1 MLDRIIRF
9 SLENRLLTLAFA
21 LALLIAGF
29 STLRGLPV
37 DVLPDLDRPR
47 VTVFLEAQG
56 MAPEEVE
63 ALVTRPVETSL
74 NGATAVEAVR
84 SNSTVGLGMVFVEFN
99 YGTDIFT
106 ARQIVAEK
114 LQTVQGQ
121 LAPGITPVLG
131 PISSVMGQIML
142 VGMSSSVNSEQLT
155 VNSEQLTVNNEQL
168 AMNNGQPAPGSPQ
181 AKTEEKSPGSPS
193 QQDSAHQAAKGSG
206 GGATSSADLRTLA
219 DYTVRQ
225 RLLSIPGVA
234 QVIPIGGEQRQYQV
248 LVDLPRLNA
257 AGLTINQLEE
267 SLRQSNLNTTGN
279 FFDRNGSEVLIRN
292 LGRLRSVEDI
302 ENIVVGYREGSP
314 VTVKQ
319 VATVQFGA
327 RFKRGDG
334 SVNGRPAVI
343 LSIEKQP
350 GTGTQELTRQV
361 EEALKDLQ
369 PSLPKDVQFNTRL
382 FQQAEFINASLTNV
396 EEALRDGAILVV
408 IVLFAFLLNVR
419 TTLISLTAIPLSLLV
434 TALVFRAAG
443 ISINTL
449 TLGGLA
455 IAIGELVDDAIV
467 DVENVYRR
475 LRENQ
480 GLPQPRP
487 VLQVIYEASSEVR
500 NSIVYATII
509 VVLVFI
515 PLFALSGMEGRIFA
529 PLGVAYITSIVA
541 SLFVSLT
548 VTPVLCYYL
557 LPKLKLKAEEDT
569 RLVRWLKARD
579 TRLLHFSFAHP
590 KVILGLTGL
599 LFVAALAAVP
609 FFGTE
614 FLPPFNEGSLTVN
627 FSAPAGTSLAESN
640 RLGTLAERQMLA
652 VPEVAYTARRTG
664 RAELDEHAESVNNS
678 EIDVTFKTDEE
689 LAAEKRER
697 RPKDEILADLR
708 QRLSLLQGV
717 SINIGQPISHRL
729 DHLLSGVRAQ
739 VAIKVFGNDLLELR
753 HYADDIRRVAAGV
766 PGVVDLQVEKQVQV
780 PQLLIKPRDE
790 AIRAYGLARG
800 EVVRD
805 LETLFQGAVVSRIL
819 QGQQSF
825 DLIVKLPEAQ
835 RQDLSQI
842 AETRLETPGGGFI
855 PVKAIA
861 DVSYEPGPNTI
872 NHENT
877 QRRIT
882 LSLNVAGRDLGSTV
896 KELRQRVQE
905 QVKLPAGYYLTYGG
919 QFESQQTASSR
930 ILWLSIFSFI
940 GIFLVLFSHFRSSLM
955 VGQIMLNIP
964 LALIGSVAAVLL
976 TGGTLSIAS
985 LVGFIT
991 LTGIASRNGIMMISH
1006 YIHLVEKEGEAFSDH
1021 MIVRGSLERLV
1032 PVLMTALV
1040 AALALIPLTLA
1051 KDAPGKEILYPVAT
1065 VILGGLLS
1073 STLLDMVVTP
1083 LVFRLVGRRALAQYF
1098 KSQQGGGLVSPGAPT
1113 PQIL

>member
-21 LALLIAGF
+21 LALLIGGF
-29 STLRGLPV
+29 ATLRGLPV

-47 VTVFLEAQG
+47 VTVFLEAPG

-63 ALVTRPVETSL
+63 ALVTRPVETAL
-74 NGATAVEAVR
+74 NGATGVEAVR
-84 SNSTVGLGMVFVEFN
+84 SNSAVGLGMVFIEFN

-106 ARQIVAEK
+106 ARQIVSEK
-114 LQTVQGQ
+114 LQTVQEQ
-121 LAPGITPVLG
+121 LPEGISPVLG

-142 VGMSSSVNSEQLT
+142 VGLTSGNAPPATRNTIASQNQLQPEQQT
-155 VNSEQLTVNNEQL
+155 N
-168 AMNNGQPAPGSPQ
+168 A
-181 AKTEEKSPGSPS
+181 
-193 QQDSAHQAAKGSG
+193 
-206 GGATSSADLRTLA
+206 ADLRTLA

-225 RLLSIPGVA
+225 RLLSIAGVA

-257 AGLTINQLEE
+257 TGLTINQLEE
-267 SLRQSNLNTTGN
+267 ALRQSNLNTTGN

-302 ENIVVGYREGSP
+302 ENIIVSYRNGSP

-319 VATVQFGA
+319 VATVQFGG

-334 SVNGRPAVI
+334 SVNGQPAVI

-350 GTGTQELTRQV
+350 GASTPELTRQI
-361 EEALKDLQ
+361 EAALSDLQ
-369 PSLPKDVQFNTRL
+369 PSLPADVRFNTRL

-419 TTLISLTAIPLSLLV
+419 TTIISLTAIPLSLLV
-434 TALVFRAAG
+434 TALVFKLGG

-467 DVENVYRR
+467 DVENVFRR
-475 LRENQ
+475 LRENRQ
-480 GLPQPRP
+480 LAQPRP
-487 VLQVIYEASSEVR
+487 ALQVIYEASSEVR

-509 VVLVFI
+509 VVLVFL

-529 PLGVAYITSIVA
+529 PLGVAYITSIIA

-557 LPKLKLKAEEDT
+557 LPKMKMHAEQDS
-569 RLVRWLKARD
+569 RLVRWLKAKD
-579 TRLLHFSFAHP
+579 TRLLSFGFRHP
-590 KVILGLTGL
+590 KLILGTTGL
-599 LFVAALAAVP
+599 LFVLAAATVP

-614 FLPPFNEGSLTVN
+614 FLPPFNEGSLTIN

-640 RLGTLAERQMLA
+640 RLGTIAEKQMLQ

-678 EIDVTFKTDEE
+678 EIEVAFKTDEE
-689 LAAEKRER
+689 LEKEGLER
-697 RPKDEILADLR
+697 REKDVILNDLR

-717 SINIGQPISHRL
+717 SVNVGQPISHRL

-753 HYADDIRRVAAGV
+753 RYANEVRDVAATV

-780 PQLLIKPRDE
+780 PQLLIRPRED
-790 AIRAYGLARG
+790 AIRALGLPRG
-800 EVVRD
+800 EVVQD

-825 DLIVKLPEAQ
+825 ELIVKLPDSLRA
-835 RQDLSQI
+835 DLNQI
-842 AETRLETPGGGFI
+842 AATRLETPSGGFV
-855 PVKAIA
+855 PVSAVA

-882 LSLNVAGRDLGSTV
+882 ISANVAGRDLGSAV
-896 KELRQRVQE
+896 QEMQQRIRE
-905 QVKLPAGYYLTYGG
+905 QVKLPTGYYLTYGG
-919 QFESQQTASSR
+919 QFESQQAASSK
-930 ILWLSIFSFI
+930 ILWLSLFSLG
-940 GIFLVLFSHFRSSLM
+940 GIFLVLYAHFKSWLL
-955 VGQIMLNIP
+955 VAQIMLNIP

-1006 YIHLVEKEGEAFSDH
+1006 YIHLVEKEGESFSDK
-1021 MIVRGSLERLV
+1021 MILRGSLERLV

-1040 AALALIPLTLA
+1040 AALALVPLTLA
-1051 KDAPGKEILYPVAT
+1051 KDAPGKEILYPVAV

-1073 STLLDMVVTP
+1073 STLLDIIVTP
-1083 LVFRLVGRRALAQYF
+1083 VVFRLLGRKALEQYHQNHSAPALTSSVDAPPF
-1098 KSQQGGGLVSPGAPT
+1098 TPLPDQNPAPAPT
-1113 PQIL
+1113 

>member
-9 SLENRLLTLAFA
+9 ALENRLLTLAFA
-21 LALLIAGF
+21 AALLVAGF
-29 STLRGLPV
+29 VTLRGLPV

-63 ALVTRPVETSL
+63 ALVTRPVETAL

-84 SNSTVGLGMVFVEFN
+84 SNSTIGLGMVFVEFT

-106 ARQIVAEK
+106 ARQVVAEK

-121 LAPGITPVLG
+121 LPEGITPVLG

-142 VGMSSSVNSEQLT
+142 VGMTSAADAKPAT
-155 VNSEQLTVNNEQL
+155 KNE
-168 AMNNGQPAPGSPQ
+168 
-181 AKTEEKSPGSPS
+181 KRET
-193 QQDSAHQAAKGSG
+193 SA
-206 GGATSSADLRTLA
+206 ADLRTLA

-234 QVIPIGGEQRQYQV
+234 QVIPIGGESRQYQV
-248 LVDLPRLNA
+248 LVDLPRLQA
-257 AGLTINQLEE
+257 VGLTIERLTAA
-267 SLRQSNLNTTGN
+267 LRQSNLNTTGN

-292 LGRLRSVEDI
+292 LGRLRSVDEIED
-302 ENIVVGYREGSP
+302 IVVGYAAGSP
-314 VTVKQ
+314 VTVRQ
-319 VATVQFGA
+319 VATVKFGA

-334 SVNGRPAVI
+334 SVNGWPAVI

-350 GTGTQELTRQV
+350 GASTLDLTKAV
-361 EEALKDLQ
+361 EAALTDLQ
-369 PSLPKDVQFNTRL
+369 PSLPADVRFNTRL
-382 FQQAEFINASLTNV
+382 FQQAEFIEHSLTNV

-419 TTLISLTAIPLSLLV
+419 TTVISLTAIPLSLLV
-434 TALVFRAAG
+434 TALVFKATG
-443 ISINTL
+443 ITINTL

-455 IAIGELVDDAIV
+455 IAVGELVDDAIV
-467 DVENVYRR
+467 DVENVFRR
-475 LRENQ
+475 LRENRT
-480 GLPQPRP
+480 LAVPRP
-487 VLQVIYEASSEVR
+487 ALQVVYEASSEVR

-509 VVLVFI
+509 VVLVFL

-557 LPKLKLKAEEDT
+557 LPKMKMSVEKDS

-579 TRLLHFSFAHP
+579 TRLLTFGFRHP
-590 KVILGLTGL
+590 KLILGVTAL
-599 LFVAALAAVP
+599 LFVGAAAAVP

-614 FLPPFNEGSLTVN
+614 FLPPFNEGSLTIN

-640 RLGTLAERQMLA
+640 RLGTLAENLMLQ

-678 EIDVTFKTDEE
+678 EIEVAFKTKYE
-689 LAAEKRER
+689 LARAYIEP
-697 RPKDEILADLR
+697 RPKNVILADLR
-708 QRLSLLQGV
+708 ERLAVLRGV
-717 SINIGQPISHRL
+717 TVNIGQPISHRL

-739 VAIKVFGNDLLELR
+739 VAIKLFGNDLLDLR
-753 HYADDIRRVAAGV
+753 RYAAEVRAAAESV
-766 PGVVDLQVEKQVQV
+766 PGVVDLQIEKQVQV
-780 PQLLIKPRDE
+780 PQLLIRPRPE
-790 AIRAYGLARG
+790 ALRAYGLERG
-800 EVVRD
+800 RVVQD
-805 LETLFQGAVVSRIL
+805 LQTLFQGTVVSRIL
-819 QGQQSF
+819 DGQKSF
-825 DLIVKLPEAQ
+825 ELIVKLPDSLRQSRDLIAGAQ
-835 RQDLSQI
+835 
-842 AETRLETPGGGFI
+842 LETPDGGFV
-855 PVKAIA
+855 PVRAVA

-882 LSLNVAGRDLGSTV
+882 ISLNVAGRDLGSTV
-896 KELRQRVQE
+896 QQVQQRVRE
-905 QVKLPAGYYLTYGG
+905 RVKLPTGYYLTYGG
-919 QFESQQTASSR
+919 QFESQQAASAR
-930 ILWLSIFSFI
+930 ILWLSLFSFA
-940 GIFLVLFSHFRSSLM
+940 GIFLVLFAHFRSGLL
-955 VGQIMLNIP
+955 VAQIMLNIP
-964 LALIGSVAAVLL
+964 LALIGSVAAVAL

-1006 YIHLVEKEGEAFSDH
+1006 YLHLVAHEGETFSDE
-1021 MIVRGSLERLV
+1021 MIIRGSLERLV

-1040 AALALIPLTLA
+1040 AALALVPLTL
-1051 KDAPGKEILYPVAT
+1051 DATAAGKEILYPVAV

-1073 STLLDMVVTP
+1073 STLLDVVVTP
-1083 LVFRLVGRRALAQYF
+1083 VVFRLLGRRALAQYRAAHAEPP
-1098 KSQQGGGLVSPGAPT
+1098 LLRAPAAPT
-1113 PQIL
+1113 GAAAPTTT

>member
-9 SLENRLLTLAFA
+9 ALENRLLTLAFA
-21 LALLIAGF
+21 AALLVGGF
-29 STLRGLPV
+29 TTLRGLPV

-63 ALVTRPVETSL
+63 ALVTRPVETAL

-84 SNSTVGLGMVFVEFN
+84 SNSAIGLGLVFVEFN

-106 ARQIVAEK
+106 ARQVVAEK

-121 LAPGITPVLG
+121 LPAGITPVLG

-142 VGMSSSVNSEQLT
+142 IGLSNT
-155 VNSEQLTVNNEQL
+155 GRGPTT
-168 AMNNGQPAPGSPQ
+168 A
-181 AKTEEKSPGSPS
+181 
-193 QQDSAHQAAKGSG
+193 
-206 GGATSSADLRTLA
+206 ADLRTLA

-234 QVIPIGGEQRQYQV
+234 QVIPIGGDSRQYQV
-248 LVDLPRLNA
+248 LVNLARLNA
-257 AGLTINQLEE
+257 TGLTINQLEE
-267 SLRQSNLNTTGN
+267 ALRRSNLNTTGN

-292 LGRLRSVEDI
+292 LGRLRSVADI
-302 ENIVVGYREGSP
+302 EGIVVGYRAGSP
-314 VTVKQ
+314 ITVRQ
-319 VATVQFGA
+319 VADVRFGA

-343 LSIEKQP
+343 LSVEKQP
-350 GTGTQELTRQV
+350 GASTLDLTAQV
-361 EEALKDLQ
+361 ETALAGLQ
-369 PSLPKDVQFNTRL
+369 PSLPKDVRFNSHL
-382 FQQAEFINASLTNV
+382 FRQSEFISNSLTNV
-396 EEALRDGAILVV
+396 EDALRDGAILVV

-419 TTLISLTAIPLSLLV
+419 TTVISLTAIPLSLLV
-434 TALVFRAAG
+434 TALVFKAAG
-443 ISINTL
+443 ITINTL

-467 DVENVYRR
+467 DVENVFRR
-475 LRENQ
+475 LRENRA
-480 GLPQPRP
+480 LPQPRP
-487 VLQVIYEASSEVR
+487 ALQVIYAASSEVR
-500 NSIVYATII
+500 NSIVYATVI
-509 VVLVFI
+509 VVLVFL
-515 PLFALSGMEGRIFA
+515 PLFALSGIEGRIFA

-541 SLFVSLT
+541 SLVVSLT

-557 LPKLKLKAEEDT
+557 LPNMKMSAEQDS
-569 RLVRWLKARD
+569 RLVRWLKGKD
-579 TRLLHFSFAHP
+579 TRLLHFGFTHP
-590 KVILGLTGL
+590 RLILGTTGA
-599 LFVAALAAVP
+599 LFVAAAITAS

-627 FSAPAGTSLAESN
+627 FSAPAGTSLTESN
-640 RLGTLAERQMLA
+640 RLGTLGEQLLLA

-678 EIDVTFKTDEE
+678 EIEVAFKTPEE
-689 LAAEKRER
+689 LKKAGLPI
-697 RPKDEILADLR
+697 RPKAAVLTDVR
-708 QRLSLLQGV
+708 QRLSILRGIN
-717 SINIGQPISHRL
+717 INIGQPISHRL

-739 VAIKVFGNDLLELR
+739 VAIKLFGNDLLELR
-753 HYADDIRRVAAGV
+753 RYAAGIRTAAAAV

-780 PQLLIKPRDE
+780 PQLLIRPREE
-790 AIRAYGLARG
+790 ALRAYGMERG
-800 EVVRD
+800 QVVQD
-805 LETLFQGAVVSRIL
+805 LETLFQGSVVSSIL
-819 QGQQSF
+819 DGQKSF
-825 DLIVKLPEAQ
+825 DLVVKLPESQ
-835 RQDLSQI
+835 RQDLATI
-842 AETRLETPGGGFI
+842 GNTRIETPGGGFV
-855 PVKAIA
+855 PVSAVA

-882 LSLNVAGRDLGSTV
+882 ISMNVAGRDLGSTV
-896 KELRQRVQE
+896 KEVQQQIQQRVH
-905 QVKLPAGYYLTYGG
+905 LPTGYYLTYGG
-919 QFESQQTASSR
+919 QFESQQAASSK
-930 ILWLSIFSFI
+930 ILWLSLFSFL
-940 GIFLVLFSHFRSSLM
+940 GIFLVLYAHFKSGLL
-955 VGQIMLNIP
+955 VAQIMLNIP

-1006 YIHLVEKEGEAFSDH
+1006 YIHLLEKEGEAFSDH
-1021 MIVRGSLERLV
+1021 LIVRGSLERLV

-1040 AALALIPLTLA
+1040 AALALVPLTLDKSA
-1051 KDAPGKEILYPVAT
+1051 AGKEILYPVAV

-1073 STLLDMVVTP
+1073 STLLDIVVTP
-1083 LVFRLVGRRALAQYF
+1083 VVFRLVGERALRQYRANHTGPHLGANPAEVDAPPF
-1098 KSQQGGGLVSPGAPT
+1098 GAPAAAGPT
-1113 PQIL
+1113 AGLQPA